1 MKFRALAAAI
11 ALVAI
16 PIAVQGAEP
25 RQTEN
30 RVTPKGCQALEA
42 TGSRL
47 GSTTRCRAPRP
58 ARASQRREA
67 PRAAAEQTPAQSPN
81 GGGAEQSVNTAPQP

>member
-1 MKFRALAAAI
+1 MKLRALVAAI

-25 RQTEN
+25 RQTDN
-30 RVTPKGCQALEA
+30 RVTPKGCQAQEA

-47 GSTTRCRAPRP
+47 GSTLRCRTRP
-58 ARASQRREA
+58 ARTARREA
-67 PRAAAEQTPAQSPN
+67 PRPATQQAQTQNST
-81 GGGAEQSVNTAPQP
+81 GGGEAPEQSANQAPQF